1 MKKEKIKHIVL
12 ILMAVCLIG
21 IGYLN
26 YDYEPT
32 IEVATTENATN
43 EASLGDV
50 QLVNGN
56 AVKEGI
62 VPNDDQQTTSTN
74 SQTSTDEYFSATRI
88 ERDTMYSQM
97 LETYQKMVDSNEI
110 SNDQKA
116 IAIQEINNIT
126 NCKNAIMIAE
136 NLIKNKNFEDVVIL
150 VSNNNA
156 SVIVKSSS
164 LNPDQIAQIQN
175 IVCRELNLQ
184 SQNITISQKQETCK
198 KFASIFTF
206 QKINNI
212 VIKFLKTLFDID

>member
-32 IEVATTENATN
+32 IEVATTQNATN

-56 AVKEGI
+56 VVKEGI
-62 VPNDDQQTTSTN
+62 VPNDDQQTQQTN
-74 SQTSTDEYFSATRI
+74 SKTSTDEYFSATRI

-184 SQNITISQKQETCK
+184 SQNITISQK
-198 KFASIFTF
+198 
-206 QKINNI
+206 
-212 VIKFLKTLFDID
+212 

>member
-1 MKKEKIKHIVL
+1 MKKEKMKHIVL

-32 IEVATTENATN
+32 IEVASMENATN

-175 IVCRELNLQ
+175 IVCRELNLE
-184 SQNITISQKQETCK
+184 SQNITISQK
-198 KFASIFTF
+198 
-206 QKINNI
+206 
-212 VIKFLKTLFDID
+212 